1 MAARKSLDV
10 DEYPSKRFRKS
21 RTCEEERDMLVNA
34 VPISTR
40 YKNKWAVN
48 LFTKWIRDRKN
59 HSAALEQ
66 RSLNISLDDI
76 QDLDVEHW
84 EKMAPPSL
92 DFWVAKFIQEILN
105 KKGERYP
112 GRTLYRVAGGL
123 KRHLESRNRTDVNI
137 IEQMKNECGK
147 QDLLG

>member
-1 MAARKSLDV
+1 MASRKTLDV
-10 DEYPSKRFRKS
+10 DEYPIKRFRKS
-21 RTCEEERDMLVNA
+21 RSCEEERDMLVNA

-40 YKNKWAVN
+40 YKNKWTVN
-48 LFTKWIRDRKN
+48 LFTEWITARKN

-66 RSLNISLDDI
+66 TSLNISLHDI

-92 DFWVAKFIQEILN
+92 DFWVGKFIQEILN

-112 GRTLYRVAGGL
+112 GRTLYQLVGGL
-123 KRHLESRNRTDVNI
+123 KRDLESRNRTDVNI
-137 IEQMKNECGK
+137 FDKSNMS
-147 QDLLG
+147 

>member
-1 MAARKSLDV
+1 MLTNILVSVFGNR
-10 DEYPSKRFRKS
+10 
-21 RTCEEERDMLVNA
+21 EEERDMLVNT

-66 RSLNISLDDI
+66 TSLNISLDDI

-84 EKMAPPSL
+84 RKWRL
-92 DFWVAKFIQEILN
+92 
-105 KKGERYP
+105 
-112 GRTLYRVAGGL
+112 
-123 KRHLESRNRTDVNI
+123 HH
-137 IEQMKNECGK
+137 
-147 QDLLG
+147 

>member
-1 MAARKSLDV
+1 MASRKTLDV

-48 LFTKWIRDRKN
+48 LFTEWIRDRKN

-66 RSLNISLDDI
+66 TSLNISLSSRFSQTTVFI
-76 QDLDVEHW
+76 PVELH
-84 EKMAPPSL
+84 
-92 DFWVAKFIQEILN
+92 
-105 KKGERYP
+105 
-112 GRTLYRVAGGL
+112 
-123 KRHLESRNRTDVNI
+123 
-137 IEQMKNECGK
+137 K
-147 QDLLG
+147 QWNH